1 VRSGTSGK
9 RIMVG
14 VIGLA
19 HPSTVPSP
27 VPITVDNTFANADC
41 TARPS
46 SAHGL
51 TAPLAA
57 LLGYL
62 RA

>member
-1 VRSGTSGK
+1 
-9 RIMVG
+9 MVG

-27 VPITVDNTFANADC
+27 VPIAVDNTFANEDC
-41 TARPS
+41 TVRPQPS
-46 SAHGL
+46 SANGL